1 MAEMANAGNSEI
13 ALAFFCMI
21 RSWFSNPYESPT
33 DTIYCSNLVGNLDQQ
48 LSCTTTSDE
57 MWSSSCAIA
66 RHPKPYVMSTPPS
79 IWAGPPRCA
88 VVQTFIVAA
97 LRGG

>member
-1 MAEMANAGNSEI
+1 MLETLKWRSPSFI
-13 ALAFFCMI
+13 QCMI
-21 RSWFSNPYESPT
+21 RSWFNNPYESAT
-33 DTIYCSNLVGNLDQQ
+33 DTIYCSNLVGDLDQQ

-66 RHPKPYVMSTPPS
+66 RHPKPYVMSTLPS